1 MTPDQLIKLYE
12 SRLRT
17 CEVILS
23 DKCTRPNDRDIAFEK
38 KKLIEEFILY
48 LNNLLPL

>member
-17 CEVILS
+17 CDVILA